1 MTDRNTLEDELVA
14 LVPDLRGFARGLAR
28 NYDTADDLVQ
38 ETITKAWANL
48 GKFQHGTNMRAWL
61 FTILRNTFYSQMRKR
76 RWETEDVDEKL
87 AGKLTQPQHQDAGLH
102 MKDFWNQFMTLSP
115 DQREALVLV
124 GASGFSYEE
133 AAEIANVA
141 VGTIKSRVNRG
152 RQRLYE
158 LMGEDAAS
166 VGVANME
173 PAASSL

>member
-1 MTDRNTLEDELVA
+1 MAERKLLEDQLVA

-48 GKFQHGTNMRAWL
+48 EKFTPGTNMRAWL
-61 FTILRNTFYSQMRKR
+61 FTILRNTFYSHTRKR
-76 RWETEDVDEKL
+76 RWEAEDVDEKH
-87 AGKLTQPQHQDAGLH
+87 AARLTQPQHQDAGLH
-102 MKDFWNQFMTLSP
+102 MKDFWEKFMTLSP
-115 DQREALVLV
+115 DQREALILV
-124 GASGFSYEE
+124 GASGFSYDE

-158 LMGEDAAS
+158 IMGDDASTVDVRDLAPITS
-166 VGVANME
+166 KM
-173 PAASSL
+173 